1 MSTTFS
7 YQVRNNL
14 RLICTDQF
22 FTTHGVNARMILK
35 RKKRCVMS
43 YGFKVRMR
51 QATCVEMSGTIKLR
65 GTQRL
70 FPVKYLFGEA
80 KIA

>member
-1 MSTTFS
+1 
-7 YQVRNNL
+7 
-14 RLICTDQF
+14 
-22 FTTHGVNARMILK
+22 
-35 RKKRCVMS
+35 MS
-43 YGFKVRMR
+43 YGFNVRMR

-80 KIA
+80 KIAKNFLKLEKAKNF